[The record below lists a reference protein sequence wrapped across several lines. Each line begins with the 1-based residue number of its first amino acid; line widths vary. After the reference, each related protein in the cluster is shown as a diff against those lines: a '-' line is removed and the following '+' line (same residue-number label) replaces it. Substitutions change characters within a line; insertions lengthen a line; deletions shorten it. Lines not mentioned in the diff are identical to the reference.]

1 LRIKNLIGDSESGNG
16 NSISSDK
23 FLLDISMPF
32 KLRRS
37 YLLLLI
43 LALVGLL
50 IGLLPN
56 LNRIDRMSAVLATI
70 PPSQQI
76 VETKSKSV
84 AELEIQGQYFYS
96 ISQFQQAIAAWQQ
109 AIKIFEPRDSLSRAR
124 VMSNLAL
131 AQSQLS
137 HWSEA
142 TDNINASLRLLNN
155 DPSLSIDRQVR
166 AIAQV
171 LNNQGI
177 LLLSQGKAEQA
188 IATWKQA
195 QESYQQVGDELGII
209 RTLINQASAFKQL
222 GLYRRAL
229 TILTEVES
237 LLVEQPDSNIK
248 IVGLRSYGDIL
259 RLVGEVKR
267 SRAVLTSSLTI
278 ASGLDSVDEQ
288 SKILL
293 LLGNTYKTHQPKK
306 ALKLYQ
312 QGLETCQQQLNC
324 RQSDLL
330 LQIYLAQLNTSLE
343 THSWQPSKSLI
354 PQIQA
359 ELARLPVNR
368 ANLDRRL
375 NFAHSWLELT
385 QQSKL
390 NHSRVVDLEQFLMA
404 TIEQAEAIAYPQA
417 QSYSLGLLGQ
427 IKAELKDWDNAQQN
441 TQAALILAQ
450 GINAPEVSYLWLW
463 QLGRINQAVGE
474 SEEAIAHYTQAL
486 ELLKSLSRDLVASNF
501 DVQSSFRNRVEPVY
515 RELLGLLLATDEQ
528 KIVSQANLEAAR
540 EVMESLHLAELNNFF
555 REACLAAQVVKIDN
569 IDRQAAVIYPIIL
582 SDRLEVILSL
592 PNQPL
597 KHYSTKIS
605 QTKLELII
613 EQFRHQIVVRSRR
626 NFYPS
631 AQKLYDLVIRPAVDD
646 LTRSNLKTLVFVPD
660 GALRNIP
667 LSALYD
673 GKHYLL
679 EDYNIALTPGLQLL
693 NPRPSKL
700 AKLKIIAAGLTQKIH
715 GFAGLDYVAS
725 ELREI
730 ESRIES
736 RILIDQDFTSAA
748 LKQEIQNSDYPFVH
762 IATHGQFSS
771 ALEDTFLLTWDER
784 LNINELSSILQTRNV
799 DLNKAIELLVLSACE
814 TATGDNQAALG
825 MAGMAVRAGA
835 KSTLATLWSV
845 DDRATTQLMSSF
857 YQELS
862 AQHLPKA
869 EALRQA
875 QLSLLHHRWY
885 QHPFYWSPYVLLGN
899 WL

>member
-1 LRIKNLIGDSESGNG
+1 
-16 NSISSDK
+16 
-23 FLLDISMPF
+23 MPF

-96 ISQFQQAIAAWQQ
+96 ISQFQQAIDVWQQ
-109 AIKIFEPRDSLSRAR
+109 AIKVSEPRDSLSRAR
-124 VMSNLAL
+124 IMSNLAL

-137 HWSEA
+137 NWSEA
-142 TDNINASLRLLNN
+142 TENINASLRLLYN

-229 TILTEVES
+229 KILTEVES
-237 LLVEQPDSNIK
+237 LLVEQPDSTIK

-267 SRAVLTSSLTI
+267 SRKVLTSSFTI
-278 ASGLDSVDEQ
+278 ASSLDYVDEQ

-312 QGLETCQQQLNC
+312 QGLKTCQQQLNC
-324 RQSDLL
+324 LQTDLP

-343 THSWQPSKSLI
+343 THSWQASKSLI
-354 PQIQA
+354 PQIKV

-368 ANLDRRL
+368 TNLDRRL

-385 QQSKL
+385 QHSKL
-390 NHSRVVDLEQFLMA
+390 KDIEQFLMA
-404 TIEQAEAIAYPQA
+404 TIKQAEAIAYPQA

-441 TQAALILAQ
+441 TQEALILAQ
-450 GINAPEVSYLWLW
+450 GINAPEVSYLWQW

-474 SEEAIAHYTQAL
+474 SELAIAYYTQAL
-486 ELLKSLSRDLVASNF
+486 ELLKSLSQDLVASNP
-501 DVQSSFRNRVEPVY
+501 DVQSSFRDRVEPVY
-515 RELLGLLLATDEQ
+515 RELVGLLLATDES

-540 EVMESLHLAELNNFF
+540 EVMESLQLAELNNFF
-555 REACLAAQVVKIDN
+555 REACLEAQVVKIDN
-569 IDRQAAVIYPIIL
+569 VDRQAAVIYPIIL

-605 QTKLELII
+605 QTELELII
-613 EQFRHQIVVRSRR
+613 EEFRHQIVIRSRR
-626 NFYPS
+626 NFYRS

-646 LTRSNLKTLVFVPD
+646 LTKSNLKTLVFVPD

-673 GKHYLL
+673 GQHYLL
-679 EDYNIALTPGLQLL
+679 EDYSIALTPGLQLL
-693 NPRPSKL
+693 NPRPLKL

-725 ELREI
+725 ELKEI

-736 RILIDQDFTSAA
+736 RVLIDRDFTSAA
-748 LKQEIQNSDYPFVH
+748 LKQEIQNSNYPVVH

-771 ALEDTFLLTWDER
+771 ALEDTFLLTWDDR
-784 LNINELSSILQTRNV
+784 LNIKELGSILQTRNI
-799 DLNKAIELLVLSACE
+799 DLNNAIELLVLSACE

-835 KSTLATLWSV
+835 KSTLGTLWSV

-875 QLSLLHHRWY
+875 QLSLLHNRWY